1 MFQTTIFHN
10 DDSDLTLQETIEEFE
25 SFGLTL
31 ISKEFD
37 FDWDEWTLVI
47 QGTKDQFFS
56 WNDHLMEG
64 GPSWNE
70 EEFME
75 DLIKVEAA

>member
-1 MFQTTIFHN
+1 MYQLTTYHN
-10 DDSDLTLQETIEEFE
+10 DDSDLTLSETIEDFE
-25 SFGLTL
+25 DFGLTL
-31 ISKEFD
+31 VSKAFSLE
-37 FDWDEWTLVI
+37 WDEWTLVI
-47 QGTKDQFFS
+47 QGTRDQFFK

-75 DLIKVEAA
+75 DLIEVQPA

>member
-1 MFQTTIFHN
+1 MFQLTTYHN
-10 DDSDLTLQETIEEFE
+10 EYSEETLDEFIQIAVDS
-25 SFGLTL
+25 GLTVV
-31 ISKEFD
+31 SQVMD
-37 FDWDEWTLVI
+37 AQDETTLVL

-56 WNDHLMEG
+56 WNDVLMEG

-75 DLIKVEAA
+75 ELVQVQAA